1 MLDSILTRSAS
12 SRTGPS
18 LEDHRLTAMLWFL
31 YPWRPP
37 PLLSKARRKQHRH
50 VIINGKLKKKNT
62 TDSHMKNYIIKTKNV
77 KTRRWKEKG
86 GKDIFDEEFDATSRL
101 VGEPALLNLS
111 VRTLTAHF
119 LIS

>member
-1 MLDSILTRSAS
+1 
-12 SRTGPS
+12 
-18 LEDHRLTAMLWFL
+18 
-31 YPWRPP
+31 
-37 PLLSKARRKQHRH
+37 
-50 VIINGKLKKKNT
+50 
-62 TDSHMKNYIIKTKNV
+62 MKNYIIKTKNV